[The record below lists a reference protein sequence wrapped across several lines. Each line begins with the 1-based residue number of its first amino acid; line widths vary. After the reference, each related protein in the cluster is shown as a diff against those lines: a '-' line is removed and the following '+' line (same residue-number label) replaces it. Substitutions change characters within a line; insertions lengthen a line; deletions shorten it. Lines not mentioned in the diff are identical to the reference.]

1 MGVRRDPSNVTRNVD
16 GLAEFPAMNWIFVA
30 YFG

>member
-16 GLAEFPAMNWIFVA
+16 DLAEFLAMNWISVV
-30 YFG
+30 YFR